1 MRGKVFKVIS
11 LVTVLVMLLSIT
23 SIPVLAE
30 KKGASAEL
38 QLYDAVYGHTTVKR
52 EYKLSG
58 GGKLAGTALW
68 DGNTS
73 GNVKADQYAL
83 LTTGA
88 QQDFVNDII
97 AATNKSITEDS
108 IKDVNGKVYYT
119 ENVTNE
125 TATEWFRRLQTT
137 EGIGPKLL
145 TGFLSDTKP
154 DFITANKIYSP
165 FSSIVGT
172 ILGILAILGMSLLG
186 VVLVSDVMYIAL
198 PPLQALVPPDG
209 PREARAEGTSAVAKL
224 SFIFSDDARYAV
236 RTAMAEEN
244 GKKQAYG
251 IYLKRRV
258 VMLILLG
265 ICLLYLVSGQ
275 IYSLVGKLLDL
286 VSGFLGF

>member
-23 SIPVLAE
+23 SIPVLAD
-30 KKGASAEL
+30 GDSAEV
-38 QLYDAVYGHTTVKR
+38 QLYKLVVAYTDR
-52 EYKLSG
+52 DYKLSG
-58 GGKLAGTALW
+58 GGSVNGKKLWEGASDSKYT
-68 DGNTS
+68 
-73 GNVKADQYAL
+73 GNVVASQYAL
-83 LTTGA
+83 LTTGS
-88 QQDFVNDII
+88 QQDFVNDVI
-97 AATNKSITEDS
+97 AATNKAISDDTVS
-108 IKDVNGKVYYT
+108 YNGKDYT
-119 ENVTNE
+119 TKDVTNE

>member
-1 MRGKVFKVIS
+1 MRGNVFRVIS

-23 SIPVLAE
+23 SIPVLAADPN
-30 KKGASAEL
+30 ASAEL
-38 QLYDAVYGHTTVKR
+38 QLYDAVYGHTTVNR

-58 GGKLAGTALW
+58 GGKLAGAELW
-68 DGNTS
+68 VNNTS
-73 GNVKADQYAL
+73 GSVKAEKYAL

-97 AATNKSITEDS
+97 AATNKAITDDS
-108 IKDVNGKVYYT
+108 IKDGEGNVYHT
-119 ENVTNE
+119 TNVTSE

>member
-1 MRGKVFKVIS
+1 MRGKVFRVIS

-23 SIPVLAE
+23 SIPVLAADPN
-30 KKGASAEL
+30 ASAEL
-38 QLYDAVYGHTTVKR
+38 QLYDAVYGHTTVNR

-58 GGKLAGTALW
+58 GGKLAGAELW
-68 DGNTS
+68 VNNTS
-73 GNVKADQYAL
+73 GNVKAEKYAL

-97 AATNKSITEDS
+97 AATNKAITDDS
-108 IKDVNGKVYYT
+108 IKDGEGNVYHT
-119 ENVTNE
+119 TNVTSE

>member
-1 MRGKVFKVIS
+1 MRGRFFKVIS

-23 SIPVLAE
+23 SIPVFAAGPNE
-30 KKGASAEL
+30 SAEL
-38 QLYDAVYGHTTVKR
+38 QLYDAVYGHTTVNR

-58 GGKLAGTALW
+58 GGKLAGAELW
-68 DGNTS
+68 ENNTS
-73 GNVKADQYAL
+73 GNVKAEKYAL

-97 AATNKSITEDS
+97 AATNKAITDDS
-108 IKDVNGKVYYT
+108 IKDGEGNVYHT
-119 ENVTNE
+119 TNVTSE

-209 PREARAEGTSAVAKL
+209 PREARSEGTSAVAKL

>member
-1 MRGKVFKVIS
+1 
-11 LVTVLVMLLSIT
+11 
-23 SIPVLAE
+23 
-30 KKGASAEL
+30 
-38 QLYDAVYGHTTVKR
+38 
-52 EYKLSG
+52 
-58 GGKLAGTALW
+58 
-68 DGNTS
+68 
-73 GNVKADQYAL
+73 
-83 LTTGA
+83 
-88 QQDFVNDII
+88 
-97 AATNKSITEDS
+97 
-108 IKDVNGKVYYT
+108 
-119 ENVTNE
+119 
-125 TATEWFRRLQTT
+125 
-137 EGIGPKLL
+137 
-145 TGFLSDTKP
+145 
-154 DFITANKIYSP
+154 
-165 FSSIVGT
+165 
-172 ILGILAILGMSLLG
+172 MSLLG

>member
-23 SIPVLAE
+23 SIPVFAAD
-30 KKGASAEL
+30 KGANAED
-38 QLYDAVYGHTTVKR
+38 QLYDIVKAHTNR

-58 GGKLAGTALW
+58 GGTMQGKDLW
-68 DGNTS
+68 VDGKPGDVDAS
-73 GNVKADQYAL
+73 KYAL
-83 LTTGA
+83 LTTGS

-97 AATNKSITEDS
+97 AATNKAISEESYVI
-108 IKDVNGKVYYT
+108 NKVTYYT
-119 ENVTNE
+119 DNVTNE

>member
-23 SIPVLAE
+23 SIPVLAA
-30 KKGASAEL
+30 GDTASAEL
-38 QLYDAVYGHTTVKR
+38 QLYDAVYAHTTVKR

-58 GGKLAGTALW
+58 GGKLAGTELW
-68 DGNTS
+68 ESNTS
-73 GNVKADQYAL
+73 GNVKAEKYAL

-97 AATNKSITEDS
+97 AATNKAISDEKIVVDS
-108 IKDVNGKVYYT
+108 TTYHTN
-119 ENVTNE
+119 NVTNE